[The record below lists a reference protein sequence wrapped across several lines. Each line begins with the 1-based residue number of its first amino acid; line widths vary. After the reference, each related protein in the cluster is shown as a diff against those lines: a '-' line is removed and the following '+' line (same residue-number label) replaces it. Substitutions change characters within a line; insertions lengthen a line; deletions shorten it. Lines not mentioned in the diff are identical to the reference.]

1 VKAVTTTPC
10 IECGSPRFYAR
21 GRCQTCYGRWR
32 RQQKRAGSF
41 TLLIVHGAP
50 LTKLAERTAPGPKG
64 CVLYTG
70 YITGGGYGQIS
81 VNGTQKL
88 AHRAV
93 YELTVGPIPEGM
105 ELDHTCHNRDA
116 SCMGGTTCLHRRCI
130 NVDHL
135 EPVTGAENTRRG
147 KSWAI
152 NGTKTHCSNGHPYS
166 EENTHW
172 YDGRRYCRPCNRMH
186 RRRARQRRA
195 A

>member
-1 VKAVTTTPC
+1 MTVRQNPC
-10 IECGSPRFYAR
+10 IECGTPRFYAR

-41 TLLIVHGAP
+41 SLLIVHGAP
-50 LTKLAERTAPGPKG
+50 LRKLTERAEPGSDG

-70 YITGGGYGQIS
+70 YITDGGYGQIS
-81 VNGTQKL
+81 VNGSQKL
-88 AHRAV
+88 AHRAI

-105 ELDHTCHNRDA
+105 ELDHICHNRDS
-116 SCMGGTTCLHRRCI
+116 SCVGGTSCRHRRCI

-147 KSWAI
+147 RTWAI
-152 NGTKTHCSNGHPYS
+152 NGTKTHCPQGHPYDD
-166 EENTHW
+166 ENTHR
-172 YDGRRYCRPCNRMH
+172 YGGRRYCRACNREVG
-186 RRRARQRRA
+186 RRSKQERA